1 MSLKGALGFYNPA
14 VQTVQ
19 GASST
24 TFTSPGVDTTLTIP
38 ELFEFHAKHSA
49 QHPVFVYADDEQKEH
64 VIRFPEVYRGIRKAA
79 TISCAHYN
87 RLSDY
92 YAEAQSGKSENE
104 PPVIG
109 ILATADS
116 ISFYT
121 LEAGLMYLG
130 LTAFPISTR
139 NSAIAVAHL
148 VSKIGVRQMY
158 VSADPAMQRLAQ
170 EANELLAKDGIEFEA
185 LPMPNFED
193 LYGPGGDDALV
204 PMGKVSPDKTCIII
218 HSSGS
223 TAFPKPIK
231 FLDKNFRKWGTF
243 VYFGDFDF
251 CGVRVGAQPN
261 PMFHVM
267 GSLMMTWTLYTGVV
281 WTMFKP
287 CTPPVVPTPEVFLDS
302 VVATRSEMIYGVP
315 AFIESWARNLDN
327 MPRIKTLRAMI
338 YAGAPMNK
346 QIGDRLAAEDI
357 ALIPFYGT
365 TEIGA
370 VVRLIPNPKTMD
382 KPEWDYFEISP
393 HVDIRLIP
401 QEGQP
406 GIFEPI
412 VFDSA
417 TFTPN
422 VFNSVIDG
430 RPAYSTSDLVEQHPT
445 KPHLFRVFGRADD
458 QLMLSTGEKTNP
470 APLEAI
476 LLQDPHVF
484 ACLMFGRGRFQN
496 GILIQPKENIDPSD
510 EVKLEEYRNK
520 IWPSIEKMNA
530 FAPSHSRI
538 FKEMIMLTSPNKP
551 LEYTAK
557 GTPRRQI
564 CIKAYTDE
572 IDALYKRVEESSQV
586 DLPPPRN
593 WTPTTVRQFVEDV
606 VKKVTK
612 NDAIK
617 PDDDLFLQ
625 GCDSLQVTWIR
636 NTLIHALRSSSSVN
650 THDIPP
656 GFVYAHPSI
665 TALAAYLSSLFAGKT
680 VDKDAERTEGIERM
694 RALLDRYSA
703 GLERRFP
710 EKAKAKAV
718 NGHANGVAQEVVL
731 VTGTTG
737 RLGCHLLSQLL
748 ERPEVVRVYAL
759 NRESSGSVEALAKR
773 SREAFK
779 QWCLDESL
787 LSGGRVSFHAVD
799 LAKPE
804 FGLNRALYDEMR
816 TSVTQIIHNA
826 WRVDFNVTL
835 SSFEPLVSGARNLLD
850 LALNSSQPGGP
861 RALFV
866 SSVSSMRNY
875 PGSTPAVETIEIGPE
890 IAHGAGYSESK
901 WVTEQLFRR
910 AAEKTGLRTTA
921 VRVGQ
926 VSGDQKTGGWNTTEW
941 VAAITRASKRLGC
954 IPAKD
959 EDISWVAVDVVAA
972 ALQEMV
978 DSGERAL
985 HVVSPRPVPWNT
997 VFLPIGEYLGV
1008 PAVPY
1013 DEWVARLEESARVA
1027 SSLPGVQKHDAAHNL
1042 IGFFKSDGMGGAG
1055 VPLSTDKA
1063 VKASKT
1069 LASVRPIGREDALN
1083 YVRFWE
1089 QVGHLDI

>member
-1 MSLKGALGFYNPA
+1 MSLKAAPGFYNPA
-14 VQTVQ
+14 VHTIQ
-19 GASST
+19 GDNST
-24 TFTSPGVDTTLTIP
+24 TFTSPGIDTTLTIP

-49 QHPVFVYADDEQKEH
+49 QHPVFVYADDDQKEH
-64 VIRFPEVYRGIRKAA
+64 VIRFPEVYRAVRKAA
-79 TISCAHYN
+79 TLSSMHYS
-87 RLSDY
+87 RLSDD
-92 YAEAQSGKSENE
+92 YAKAQAGKSEND

-121 LEAGLMYLG
+121 LKVGLMYLG

-139 NSAIAVAHL
+139 NSGIAVAHL
-148 VSKIGVRQMY
+148 VSKIGVKQMY

-170 EANELLAKDGIEFEA
+170 EANEHLAKDGNEFEC
-185 LPMPNFED
+185 LPMPRFED
-193 LYGPGGDDALV
+193 LYGPGGDDDALV
-204 PMGKVSPDKTCIII
+204 PMGKVSPEKTCIII

-231 FLDKNFRKWGTF
+231 FLDKNFRQWGTF
-243 VYFGDFDF
+243 LYFGEVDF

-287 CTPPVVPTPEVFLDS
+287 CTPPVVPTPELFLDS
-302 VVATRSEMIYGVP
+302 VT
-315 AFIESWARNLDN
+315 WARNLDN

-382 KPEWDYFEISP
+382 KAEWDYFEISP

-406 GIFEPI
+406 GTFEPV

-445 KPHLFRVFGRADD
+445 KPRLFRVFGRADD

-496 GILIQPKENIDPSD
+496 GILIQPKEGFDPCD

-520 IWPSIEKMNA
+520 IWPSIEKLNA
-530 FAPSHSRI
+530 FAPSHSRL
-538 FKEMIMLTSPNKP
+538 FKEMIMVTNPSKP

-557 GTPRRQI
+557 GTPRRQV
-564 CIKAYTDE
+564 CIKAYTEE
-572 IDALYKRVEESSQV
+572 IDALYKRVQESSQV
-586 DLPPPRN
+586 DLPPPRD
-593 WTPTTVRQFVEDV
+593 WTPTSVRQFVEDV

-612 NDAIK
+612 NNDLK
-617 PDDDLFLQ
+617 SDDDLFLQ
-625 GCDSLQVTWIR
+625 GCDSLQATWIR
-636 NTLIHALRSSSSVN
+636 NTIIHALRSSSSVD

-656 GFVYAHPSI
+656 NFVYAHPSI
-665 TALAAYLSSLFAGKT
+665 SALAVFLSSLFAGKT
-680 VDKDAERTEGIERM
+680 VDKDAERAAAIERM
-694 RALLDRYSA
+694 LALLDKYSA
-703 GLERRFP
+703 G
-710 EKAKAKAV
+710 AA
-718 NGHANGVAQEVVL
+718 EVVL

-737 RLGCHLLSQLL
+737 RLGCHLLAQLL

-759 NRESSGSVEALAKR
+759 NRESSGSVEALEKR

-779 QWCLDESL
+779 QWSLDESL

-804 FGLNRALYDEMR
+804 FGLSRALYDKMR

-826 WRVDFNVTL
+826 WRVDFNVAL
-835 SSFEPLVSGARNLLD
+835 LSFEPLISGARNLLD
-850 LALNSSQPGGP
+850 LALNSAQPGGP
-861 RALFV
+861 RAVFV
-866 SSVSSMRNY
+866 SSISSLRNY
-875 PGSTPAVETIEIGPE
+875 PGSTPAIETIEVGPE

-910 AAEKTGLRTTA
+910 AAERTGLRTTA
-921 VRVGQ
+921 ARVGQ
-926 VSGDQKTGGWNTTEW
+926 VSGDQRTGGWNTTEW

-954 IPAKD
+954 IPSKD
-959 EDISWVAVDVVAA
+959 EDLSWVAVDVVAA

-978 DSGERAL
+978 DSNERAL

-1013 DEWVARLEESARVA
+1013 EEWVARLEESARAA
-1027 SSLPGVQKHDAAHNL
+1027 SALPGVQKHDAAHNL
-1042 IGFFKSDGMGGAG
+1042 IGFFKSEGMGGAA
-1055 VPLSTDKA
+1055 VALSTDKA
-1063 VKASKT
+1063 VRASKT
-1069 LASVRPIGREDALN
+1069 LAGVRPIGREDALN